1 MARMSIGEFAM
12 ASAKLAPCKLP
23 MAFLS
28 PAPCAENRESKE
40 CVVIVTLEVFL
51 GLVSVDAAGAAVG
64 RERL

>member
-1 MARMSIGEFAM
+1 M